1 LTHFLN
7 FSDSASTG
15 QNNPLKCSL
24 ITCNP
29 STGNITATSFNGS
42 LVGNSS
48 TASRIEITDDNSN
61 ITYYI
66 PFCSGVGTSQQLLID
81 SITRPLS
88 YNPSTSAIS
97 ATSLSSNSINTT
109 GTSLCNLWF
118 QVATGSLNIMSGA
131 QTTGSINIGST
142 TCTTGL
148 LNVRCPLV
156 LARQIQTTNSTSYPP
171 NLGTHLGYTVQ
182 TLGASFTTTSLLA
195 NTNTNL
201 FSYAFTSANYGTYLF
216 SAIVAL
222 SPTDNTVSRQLILS
236 ISQTSATVSNT
247 PFIDISYTTANV
259 GYSYLKVQG
268 VIQIYTGTPTIYLVA
283 YCLGSAANVQTINS
297 LSHFSYTRIA

>member
-1 LTHFLN
+1 MKSVKTINNQNAITDGILGLDSNSNTIINGNLILTDGTTSNTLNKSDWTGTIKTVNTTANLTHYLN

-15 QNNPLKCSL
+15 QNNPLKCNL

-29 STGNITATSFNGS
+29 STGNISATSFNGS

-48 TASRIEITDDNSN
+48 TASRIEITDNNDA

-81 SITRPLS
+81 SITGPLS
-88 YNPSTSAIS
+88 YNPSTSAIT
-97 ATSLSSNSINTT
+97 ATSLTSNSINTT

-118 QVATGSLNIMSGA
+118 QVATGSVNIMSGA

-156 LARQIQTTNSTSYPP
+156 LARQIQTTNSTTYPP
-171 NLGTHLGYTVQ
+171 NAVTHLGYTVQ

-222 SPTDNTVSRQLILS
+222 SPTDNTVSRQ
-236 ISQTSATVSNT
+236 
-247 PFIDISYTTANV
+247 
-259 GYSYLKVQG
+259 
-268 VIQIYTGTPTIYLVA
+268 
-283 YCLGSAANVQTINS
+283 
-297 LSHFSYTRIA
+297 